1 MNKIGRL
8 TDIKENYNVKLGPSV
23 VKMGRDQTHKVIWN
37 FCFIICLFVFG
48 GWFLSASS
56 GYLEMSASSSVSMK
70 FGDEG
75 DKFVRFPT
83 LTFCKVSLVHDLWR
97 NRLPC
102 KRFSNLNIGLP
113 KIQLHIA
120 EINKCKVFWTK
131 LDIYLK
137 RL

>member
-1 MNKIGRL
+1 
-8 TDIKENYNVKLGPSV
+8 
-23 VKMGRDQTHKVIWN
+23 MGRDQTHKVIWN
-37 FCFIICLFVFG
+37 FCFIICLLVFG

-102 KRFSNLNIGLP
+102 KRLSNLNIGLP

>member
-1 MNKIGRL
+1 
-8 TDIKENYNVKLGPSV
+8 
-23 VKMGRDQTHKVIWN
+23 MGRDQTHKVIWN
-37 FCFIICLFVFG
+37 FCFIICLLVFG

-97 NRLPC
+97 NKLPC
-102 KRFSNLNIGLP
+102 KRFSNLNSCLLQNQPMKKFWGAYIL
-113 KIQLHIA
+113 
-120 EINKCKVFWTK
+120 INSGRTV
-131 LDIYLK
+131 
-137 RL
+137 

>member
-1 MNKIGRL
+1 M
-8 TDIKENYNVKLGPSV
+8 KLGSSV

-83 LTFCKVSLVHDLWR
+83 LTFCKVSLIHDLWR
-97 NRLPC
+97 NQHPC
-102 KRFSNLNIGLP
+102 KRLSNLNSCLAKP
-113 KIQLHIA
+113 NMS
-120 EINKCKVFWTK
+120 EINNYKEFWSYDFSRRTV
-131 LDIYLK
+131 
-137 RL
+137 